1 MEQNASISGKT
12 LKVRICTV
20 VLVAVTAL
28 CFFVPDLF
36 FSRELIAKMDMAGC
50 LSWQQVIS
58 KGEYYRLVT
67 YLFLHANVEHIA
79 NNMLVLAL
87 TGDILERS
95 IGHVKFIL
103 VYFISG
109 VLAGLTSILYNMSIG
124 AHVSSVGASG
134 AVFGVV
140 GAIAMLL
147 AISKGRMSNMS
158 IKKLVVFVAIS
169 IYGGITTQ
177 GTDNAAHIGGLIAGA
192 VTALVMYGFSLLLQ
206 HIRRS

>member
-1 MEQNASISGKT
+1 M
-12 LKVRICTV
+12 
-20 VLVAVTAL
+20 
-28 CFFVPDLF
+28 
-36 FSRELIAKMDMAGC
+36 
-50 LSWQQVIS
+50 
-58 KGEYYRLVT
+58 
-67 YLFLHANVEHIA
+67 
-79 NNMLVLAL
+79 
-87 TGDILERS
+87 
-95 IGHVKFIL
+95 
-103 VYFISG
+103 
-109 VLAGLTSILYNMSIG
+109 TSILYNMSIG

>member
-1 MEQNASISGKT
+1 MEQNSNISKEA
-12 LKVRICTV
+12 LKERICTV
-20 VLVAVTAL
+20 VLVVATAL

-36 FSRELIAKMDMAGC
+36 FPRELIAKIDAAGA
-50 LSWQQVIS
+50 LSWQKVVLE
-58 KGEYYRLVT
+58 GEYYRLIT

-95 IGHVKFIL
+95 IGHGKFIL

-124 AHVSSVGASG
+124 AYVSSVGASG

-147 AISKGRMSNMS
+147 ALSKGQMRNMS
-158 IKKLVVFVAIS
+158 IKKLVVFIAIS

-177 GTDNAAHIGGLIAGA
+177 GTDNAAHIGGLAAGA
-192 VTALVMYGFSLLLQ
+192 LTALIMYGFSLLLQ
-206 HIRRS
+206 HIKRS

>member
-1 MEQNASISGKT
+1 MEQNSNISRAA
-12 LKVRICTV
+12 LRIRICTV
-20 VLVAVTAL
+20 VLVAVTAM

-36 FSRELIAKMDMAGC
+36 FPRELIAKMDKAGS
-50 LSWQQVIS
+50 LSWQQVIFE
-58 KGEYYRLVT
+58 GEYYRLIT

-95 IGHVKFIL
+95 IGHGKFIL

-109 VLAGLTSILYNMSIG
+109 VLAGLTSILYNMNIG
-124 AHVSSVGASG
+124 VYVSSVGASG

-140 GAIAMLL
+140 GATAMLL
-147 AISKGRMSNMS
+147 ALSKGQMRDMN
-158 IKKLVVFVAIS
+158 IRKLIVFIAIS

-192 VTALVMYGFSLLLQ
+192 LTALVMYGFSLLLQ
-206 HIRRS
+206 HIKRS

>member
-1 MEQNASISGKT
+1 MEQNSNLSTEA
-12 LKVRICTV
+12 LKVRVCTV
-20 VLVAVTAL
+20 VLVVMTAA
-28 CFFVPDLF
+28 CFFIPDLF
-36 FSRELIAKMDMAGC
+36 FPRTLVAKMELAGS
-50 LSWQQVIS
+50 LSWQQVI
-58 KGEYYRLVT
+58 GEGECYRLIT

-95 IGHVKFIL
+95 IGHIKFIL

-140 GAIAMLL
+140 GAVAMFL
-147 AISKGRMSNMS
+147 ALSKGRMRDMN

-192 VTALVMYGFSLLLQ
+192 LTALVMYGFDLLLQ
-206 HIRRS
+206 HIKRS